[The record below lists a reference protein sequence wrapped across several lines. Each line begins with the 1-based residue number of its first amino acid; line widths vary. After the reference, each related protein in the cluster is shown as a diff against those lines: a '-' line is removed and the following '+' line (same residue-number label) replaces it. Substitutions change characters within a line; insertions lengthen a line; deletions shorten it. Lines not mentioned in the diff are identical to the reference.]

1 MQRRSAPPSPAPRP
15 ASRHA
20 EDPPVHAQR
29 PLTCARY
36 PRGIMDQV
44 SLAASLISAQMGR
57 VQLEIAGKMLRM
69 QANHDQSIGNMIDA
83 AQHNIDSLSILASN
97 LGGNVDIGV

>member
-1 MQRRSAPPSPAPRP
+1 
-15 ASRHA
+15 
-20 EDPPVHAQR
+20 
-29 PLTCARY
+29 
-36 PRGIMDQV
+36 MDQV

-83 AQHNIDSLSILASN
+83 AQQNIDSLSILASN
-97 LGGNVDIGV
+97 LGGNVDISV

>member
-1 MQRRSAPPSPAPRP
+1 
-15 ASRHA
+15 
-20 EDPPVHAQR
+20 
-29 PLTCARY
+29 
-36 PRGIMDQV
+36 MDQV

-83 AQHNIDSLSILASN
+83 AQHSIDSLSVLASN
-97 LGGNVDIGV
+97 LGGNVDISV

>member
-1 MQRRSAPPSPAPRP
+1 
-15 ASRHA
+15 
-20 EDPPVHAQR
+20 
-29 PLTCARY
+29 
-36 PRGIMDQV
+36 MDQV

-83 AQHNIDSLSILASN
+83 AEHSIDSLSVLASN
-97 LGGNVDIGV
+97 LGGNVDISV

>member
-1 MQRRSAPPSPAPRP
+1 
-15 ASRHA
+15 
-20 EDPPVHAQR
+20 
-29 PLTCARY
+29 
-36 PRGIMDQV
+36 MDQV

-97 LGGNVDIGV
+97 LGGNVDISV